1 MTENFNPQ
9 KRISY
14 KEQVSRSIAWGH
26 YFIFVNIILACLIGF
41 TYVYAAPP
49 TSSLISFFYLII
61 TWLGHMSFLTVV
73 CYLVIFFPLAFMGHF
88 RYYRVLCVLIAVIL
102 HTILLF
108 DIKIYLLVK
117 IHLGLPSLNL
127 IVRELDFDTGLN
139 YNFLLVAVPL
149 IFAIECGFAKL
160 TTHSLYRLHHVRLVR
175 SILVVLGACFITSH
189 VLHIWADA
197 THYERITLLR
207 STFPAHYPMT
217 ARSFLRSHG
226 WMNEQHQRLDVV
238 SNSEFIKYPLAT
250 IEFDS
255 EGGRNAPNILC
266 ISLNGL
272 SFSDITAETSPHL
285 YAFEQQVAN
294 YTEHYLPYRQELDN
308 TFATSYG
315 LPLQYQHALLNS
327 QTPPVV
333 INEMLRQD
341 YVSRVVVSVL
351 PETPKVVSRF
361 RQSLNFVDGFGVQ
374 RFSEAHPALETPHD
388 LQDGNAG
395 VASAVSAVS
404 MADRGGDGESATVN
418 LDGVTAPAMAADVAG
433 MLRGQGQTA
442 YKFTK
447 AERQV
452 LNGYFSALV
461 HNAGLRSM
469 QLSYSHDVS
478 GVFTQ
483 AKSLIS
489 SYQSF
494 EQRPYMLYL
503 VVNDL
508 RDFARDSL
516 VPDEVVANDPQAKV
530 LWGHE
535 YMLKQVDQ
543 AFGKFMQD
551 LQAQGLLN
559 NTMVVVTSNE
569 GNHLLANGSMH
580 FDREVQHVPLM
591 ILWPQKLAT
600 AKAAKAAKAT
610 EQTAMLAEQGAGA
623 AAGAAS
629 VDNANSVDSVDGI
642 DNAVATAANALPGGQ
657 ARTSAGASAAA
668 MPQGTAVATLLSVQR
683 SSCDNLTSP
692 WDISATI
699 AQEVLH
705 IKTPVGNYSLGK
717 NLKSCGV
724 RDFLIADGIEELIL
738 LEREDNIIYS
748 HDGFSYV
755 ERYGERLQVR
765 PNLENLIKAMR
776 DLNRFLR

>member
-14 KEQVSRSIAWGH
+14 KEQVSRSITWGH

-41 TYVYAAPP
+41 SYVYAAPP
-49 TSSLISFFYLII
+49 TSSLLSFCYLII

-88 RYYRVLCVLIAVIL
+88 SYYRVLCVLIAVIL

-117 IHLGLPSLNL
+117 IHLGLPSINL

-149 IFAIECGFAKL
+149 IFVIECFFAKI

-175 SILVVLGACFITSH
+175 SILVLLGACFIASH

-226 WMNEQHQRLDVV
+226 WMNEQYQRLDVV

-250 IEFDS
+250 IEFSSD
-255 EGGRNAPNILC
+255 GGRSAPNVLFIN
-266 ISLNGL
+266 LNGL
-272 SFSDITAETSPHL
+272 SFSDVSAETSPNL

-294 YTEHYLPYRQELDN
+294 YTEHYLPYTQELDN

-315 LPLQYQHALLNS
+315 LPLQYQHALLHS

-361 RQSLNFVDGFGVQ
+361 RQSLSFLDGYGEQIFFEVRPELKAFRKFQGG
-374 RFSEAHPALETPHD
+374 S
-388 LQDGNAG
+388 AG
-395 VASAVSAVS
+395 IASAVK
-404 MADRGGDGESATVN
+404 DYEESVTDN
-418 LDGVTAPAMAADVAG
+418 LDGMTAPAVANVASG
-433 MLRGQGQTA
+433 MLLGAGQA
-442 YKFTK
+442 AHNFTET
-447 AERQV
+447 ERQV

-469 QLSYSHDVS
+469 QLSYSHDVF

-483 AKSLIS
+483 AQSLIS
-489 SYQSF
+489 SYQQF
-494 EQRPYMLYL
+494 ERRPYMLYL

-508 RDFARDSL
+508 RDFVRDSK
-516 VPDEVVANDPQAKV
+516 VPPDVVDNDLQARA
-530 LWGHE
+530 LWGYEHK
-535 YMLKQVDQ
+535 LKQVDQ
-543 AFGKFMQD
+543 AFGKFIQEI
-551 LQAQGLLN
+551 QKRGLLN

-591 ILWPQKLAT
+591 ILWPQEVLSAKL
-600 AKAAKAAKAT
+600 AKAT
-610 EQTAMLAEQGAGA
+610 VLASKTDETTADVVANEMAVAVQEAEGSEKVEAIVANAPQEIQ
-623 AAGAAS
+623 AS
-629 VDNANSVDSVDGI
+629 T
-642 DNAVATAANALPGGQ
+642 NAVKVPHDIEG
-657 ARTSAGASAAA
+657 SI
-668 MPQGTAVATLLSVQR
+668 LLNVQH
-683 SSCDNLTSP
+683 SSCNNLTSP

-705 IKTPVGNYSLGK
+705 IKTSVGNFSLGN
-717 NLKSCGV
+717 NLKSCSV
-724 RDFLIADGIEELIL
+724 RDFLIADEIEELIL